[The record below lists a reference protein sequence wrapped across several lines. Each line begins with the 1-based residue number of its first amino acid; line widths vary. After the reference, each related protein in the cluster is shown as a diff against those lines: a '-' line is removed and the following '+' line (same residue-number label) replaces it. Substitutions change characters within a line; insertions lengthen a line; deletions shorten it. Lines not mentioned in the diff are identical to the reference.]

1 MRMPRGY
8 SFDRITS
15 GSLAMSVANAGLRHG
30 STPRTRPF
38 VMPVTAKPRPSAMV
52 QLQTGG
58 ADMKK
63 LLLYFALVFAVVA
76 GTATVLTVV
85 TPQSAIAD
93 ACTSGNC

>member
-1 MRMPRGY
+1 MLAAMRRAW
-8 SFDRITS
+8 SR
-15 GSLAMSVANAGLRHG
+15 VNALFACPVCDASHSEAPPISYDF
-30 STPRTRPF
+30 STNRR
-38 VMPVTAKPRPSAMV
+38 
-52 QLQTGG
+52 